1 MCGIAGQISAD
12 PNKIAANYP
21 AYCRMQKSLARRGPD
36 QRGIYLHGHAALIH
50 ARLAVVDLENGCQPM
65 VLDQG
70 GEKYILVYNGELYNT
85 PELHAQLAA
94 LGHRFVSHS
103 DTEVLLHAFAQWG
116 PDCLEKLNGI
126 FAFAVW
132 QQRAQKLFLA
142 RDRVGVKPLF
152 YALRGD
158 SLIFASELKTL
169 LCHPE
174 IPPQVDAHGLADV
187 LLLGP
192 GRTPGCGVFRNV
204 QELKPGCCA
213 EYTVPQVGAPRL
225 TVRRYWQLTDHEHPD
240 DFTHTAAKVRDL
252 VMDAVTR
259 QLVSDVPV
267 ATFLSGGLDSS
278 LISAIADSHFTAR
291 GKTLQTFSVGY
302 QDNKKY
308 FHATHFQPSPDAPY
322 IRTMNQFLNAQHT
335 WVTLDSEALAAAL
348 LEAGRDPGLGVRSL
362 QARGITGQGV
372 KIAIIDQSLLTDH
385 PELSGRI
392 AAYYDTGC
400 EGETSSMHG
409 PAVASLFAGESI
421 GIAPD
426 ATLYYAAWPSWLMDS
441 RYAAEALDW
450 VVAQNEALPDGEK
463 IRVVSVSAAPGN
475 AEMFQNADLWDA
487 AVARAEQAEL
497 LVLTVDGA
505 GVEKTRLVPYPA
517 VLARNDRDNPAA
529 CRTGFADSDERAE
542 TGSNTLSLP
551 CSYRTVAE
559 EYTAGQYSYT
569 HDGHGGLSW
578 GIPYCAGVMALG
590 WQVDPTLTGE
600 EMMQYLL
607 STAATGTDG
616 SHIIDPVQF
625 IQTLQTERGA

>member
-1 MCGIAGQISAD
+1 MADGLRHCRVRSPCRRAHRRAG
-12 PNKIAANYP
+12 AAETP
-21 AYCRMQKSLARRGPD
+21 APTAEPAAPYSDLR
-36 QRGIYLHGHAALIH
+36 YLPWLDEYAQQTYQPGEYTAE
-50 ARLAVVDLENGCQPM
+50 DL
-65 VLDQG
+65 
-70 GEKYILVYNGELYNT
+70 YTYTYNT
-85 PELHAQLAA
+85 
-94 LGHRFVSHS
+94 G
-103 DTEVLLHAFAQWG
+103 T
-116 PDCLEKLNGI
+116 I
-126 FAFAVW
+126 FA
-132 QQRAQKLFLA
+132 
-142 RDRVGVKPLF
+142 G
-152 YALRGD
+152 
-158 SLIFASELKTL
+158 
-169 LCHPE
+169 
-174 IPPQVDAHGLADV
+174 
-187 LLLGP
+187 
-192 GRTPGCGVFRNV
+192 
-204 QELKPGCCA
+204 A
-213 EYTVPQVGAPRL
+213 E
-225 TVRRYWQLTDHEHPD
+225 DE
-240 DFTHTAAKVRDL
+240 
-252 VMDAVTR
+252 
-259 QLVSDVPV
+259 
-267 ATFLSGGLDSS
+267 
-278 LISAIADSHFTAR
+278 
-291 GKTLQTFSVGY
+291 
-302 QDNKKY
+302 
-308 FHATHFQPSPDAPY
+308 
-322 IRTMNQFLNAQHT
+322 
-335 WVTLDSEALAAAL
+335 AAAL
-348 LEAGRDPGLGVRSL
+348 LEEDKDPGLGVRGL
-362 QARGITGQGV
+362 QAQGITGKGV
-372 KIAIIDQSLLTDH
+372 RAAIIDQPLLTDH

-487 AVARAEQAEL
+487 AVARAEQAGL

>member
-1 MCGIAGQISAD
+1 M
-12 PNKIAANYP
+12 
-21 AYCRMQKSLARRGPD
+21 RG
-36 QRGIYLHGHAALIH
+36 
-50 ARLAVVDLENGCQPM
+50 
-65 VLDQG
+65 
-70 GEKYILVYNGELYNT
+70 
-85 PELHAQLAA
+85 
-94 LGHRFVSHS
+94 
-103 DTEVLLHAFAQWG
+103 
-116 PDCLEKLNGI
+116 
-126 FAFAVW
+126 
-132 QQRAQKLFLA
+132 
-142 RDRVGVKPLF
+142 
-152 YALRGD
+152 
-158 SLIFASELKTL
+158 
-169 LCHPE
+169 
-174 IPPQVDAHGLADV
+174 
-187 LLLGP
+187 
-192 GRTPGCGVFRNV
+192 
-204 QELKPGCCA
+204 
-213 EYTVPQVGAPRL
+213 
-225 TVRRYWQLTDHEHPD
+225 
-240 DFTHTAAKVRDL
+240 
-252 VMDAVTR
+252 
-259 QLVSDVPV
+259 
-267 ATFLSGGLDSS
+267 
-278 LISAIADSHFTAR
+278 
-291 GKTLQTFSVGY
+291 
-302 QDNKKY
+302 
-308 FHATHFQPSPDAPY
+308 
-322 IRTMNQFLNAQHT
+322 
-335 WVTLDSEALAAAL
+335 
-348 LEAGRDPGLGVRSL
+348 L
-362 QARGITGQGV
+362 QAQGITGKGV
-372 KIAIIDQSLLTDH
+372 RAAIIDQPLLTDH

-487 AVARAEQAEL
+487 AVARAEQAGL

-529 CRTGFADSDERAE
+529 CRTGFANSDERAE
-542 TGSNTLSLP
+542 TGSNTLALP

>member
-1 MCGIAGQISAD
+1 MGLIKAAMGAASGVMGDQWKEYFYCDALPAEVLAVKGQKRTNGRSANRHGSENVISDGSVIAVADGQ
-12 PNKIAANYP
+12 
-21 AYCRMQKSLARRGPD
+21 CV
-36 QRGIYLHGHAALIH
+36 LIVEQGK
-50 ARLAVVDLENGCQPM
+50 VVDLCAEP
-65 VLDQG
+65 
-70 GEKYILVYNGELYNT
+70 GEYTYNT
-85 PELHAQLAA
+85 
-94 LGHRFVSHS
+94 G
-103 DTEVLLHAFAQWG
+103 T
-116 PDCLEKLNGI
+116 I
-126 FAFAVW
+126 FA
-132 QQRAQKLFLA
+132 
-142 RDRVGVKPLF
+142 G
-152 YALRGD
+152 
-158 SLIFASELKTL
+158 
-169 LCHPE
+169 
-174 IPPQVDAHGLADV
+174 
-187 LLLGP
+187 
-192 GRTPGCGVFRNV
+192 
-204 QELKPGCCA
+204 A
-213 EYTVPQVGAPRL
+213 E
-225 TVRRYWQLTDHEHPD
+225 DE
-240 DFTHTAAKVRDL
+240 
-252 VMDAVTR
+252 
-259 QLVSDVPV
+259 
-267 ATFLSGGLDSS
+267 
-278 LISAIADSHFTAR
+278 
-291 GKTLQTFSVGY
+291 
-302 QDNKKY
+302 
-308 FHATHFQPSPDAPY
+308 
-322 IRTMNQFLNAQHT
+322 
-335 WVTLDSEALAAAL
+335 AAAL
-348 LEAGRDPGLGVRSL
+348 LEEDKDPGLGVRGL
-362 QARGITGQGV
+362 QAQGITGKGV
-372 KIAIIDQSLLTDH
+372 RAAIIDQPLLTDH

-487 AVARAEQAEL
+487 AVARAEQAGL

>member
-1 MCGIAGQISAD
+1 MAKRSDHSGGTALKTRPRAGRIV
-12 PNKIAANYP
+12 
-21 AYCRMQKSLARRGPD
+21 LW
-36 QRGIYLHGHAALIH
+36 
-50 ARLAVVDLENGCQPM
+50 AV
-65 VLDQG
+65 
-70 GEKYILVYNGELYNT
+70 
-85 PELHAQLAA
+85 LAA
-94 LGHRFVSHS
+94 LLLGAVIGVVSLLGRPSGAETPENTAAPTAAPEPTPAETPAPTAEPAAPYS
-103 DTEVLLHAFAQWG
+103 DLRYLPWLDEYAQQTYQPG
-116 PDCLEKLNGI
+116 EYTAEDLYTYTYNTGTI
-126 FAFAVW
+126 FA
-132 QQRAQKLFLA
+132 
-142 RDRVGVKPLF
+142 G
-152 YALRGD
+152 
-158 SLIFASELKTL
+158 
-169 LCHPE
+169 
-174 IPPQVDAHGLADV
+174 
-187 LLLGP
+187 
-192 GRTPGCGVFRNV
+192 
-204 QELKPGCCA
+204 A
-213 EYTVPQVGAPRL
+213 E
-225 TVRRYWQLTDHEHPD
+225 DE
-240 DFTHTAAKVRDL
+240 
-252 VMDAVTR
+252 
-259 QLVSDVPV
+259 
-267 ATFLSGGLDSS
+267 
-278 LISAIADSHFTAR
+278 
-291 GKTLQTFSVGY
+291 
-302 QDNKKY
+302 
-308 FHATHFQPSPDAPY
+308 
-322 IRTMNQFLNAQHT
+322 
-335 WVTLDSEALAAAL
+335 AAAL
-348 LEAGRDPGLGVRSL
+348 LEEDKDPGLGVRGL
-362 QARGITGQGV
+362 QAQGITGKGV
-372 KIAIIDQSLLTDH
+372 RAAIIDQPLLTDH

-487 AVARAEQAEL
+487 AVARAEQAGL